1 MNPLIQGTNA
11 TQWTPTHHN
20 FQDLLT
26 LQIYHINMLTQTPWM
41 FNWKLKEHVQYPP
54 QSLKHDKID
63 K

>member
-1 MNPLIQGTNA
+1 MLLNEL
-11 TQWTPTHHN
+11 PTHHN
-20 FQDLLT
+20 FHDLLI
-26 LQIYHINMLTQTPWM
+26 LQIYHINMLMQTPWM